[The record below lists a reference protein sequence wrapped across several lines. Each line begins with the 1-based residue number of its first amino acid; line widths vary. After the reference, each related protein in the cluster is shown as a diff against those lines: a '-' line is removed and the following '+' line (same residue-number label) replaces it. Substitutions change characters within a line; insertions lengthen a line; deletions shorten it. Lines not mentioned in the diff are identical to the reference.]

1 MAQGRRRGGAQD
13 EREDAHRWRS
23 TASSVRPMA
32 NAADH
37 GAVRTVVVGTD
48 GSDPAAEAVAWA
60 LDEAHRRGLPL
71 HVVAAWSH
79 TREPQETQWLATMK
93 SVSELRS
100 ALADELAAAVRS
112 VVERSDH
119 QEVPISTRVVYGD
132 PAKALV
138 DESGDDRLLVVGSRG
153 RGALAGLI
161 LGSVSQAC
169 AQYSRGPV
177 IVVRGSAPTDGIGR
191 VVVGV
196 DGSADSL
203 LALRFAASA
212 ARLRGTPLEV
222 VHVWQETD
230 HAAHGRLGPVGESAK
245 AQADREWQ
253 RILRSTLAVAPD
265 VEIISKHLPGY
276 AQSVLLRASEGAA
289 LLVVGSRGRGGWA
302 GLLLGSVSLRCI
314 TLSACPVAVVR
325 APATA
330 QGLRDADG

>member
-1 MAQGRRRGGAQD
+1 
-13 EREDAHRWRS
+13 
-23 TASSVRPMA
+23 MA
-32 NAADH
+32 NVTNSDAP
-37 GAVRTVVVGTD
+37 RTVVVGTD
-48 GSDPAAEAVAWA
+48 GSSPAAEAVAWA
-60 LDEAHRRGLPL
+60 LEDAHRRGLRL
-71 HVVAAWSH
+71 HVIAAWSP
-79 TREPQETQWLATMK
+79 TRHPQETQWLATMK
-93 SVSELRS
+93 SVSELKA
-100 ALADELAAAVRS
+100 ALTEELTDDVRS

-119 QEVPISTRVVYGD
+119 REVPVDIRVVYGH
-132 PAKALV
+132 PAKALI

-177 IVVRGSAPTDGIGR
+177 VVVRGSAPIDGIGR

-203 LALRFAASA
+203 LALRFAAAA
-212 ARLRGTPLEV
+212 ARRRGAPLEV

-253 RILRSTLAVAPD
+253 SILRATLVIAPD
-265 VEIISKHLPGY
+265 VEIISKHVPGY
-276 AQSVLLRASEGAA
+276 AQSVLLKASEGAA

-330 QGLRDADG
+330 PGLPNADG

>member
-1 MAQGRRRGGAQD
+1 
-13 EREDAHRWRS
+13 
-23 TASSVRPMA
+23 MA
-32 NAADH
+32 NLANPVAAK
-37 GAVRTVVVGTD
+37 TVVVGTD
-48 GSDPAAEAVAWA
+48 GSSPAAEAVAWA
-60 LDEAHRRGLPL
+60 LEEAHRRGLPL

-93 SVSELRS
+93 SVSELKG
-100 ALADELAAAVRS
+100 ALTDELAAAVRS

-119 QEVPISTRVVYGD
+119 HEVPLSTRVVYGH
-132 PAKALV
+132 PAKALI
-138 DESGDDRLLVVGSRG
+138 DESGNDRLLVVGSRG

-177 IVVRGSAPTDGIGR
+177 VVVRGSAPTDGIGR

-212 ARLRGTPLEV
+212 ARLRGAPLEV

-253 RILRSTLAVAPD
+253 SILRTTLAVAPD
-265 VEIISKHLPGY
+265 VEIISKHVSGY
-276 AQSVLLRASEGAA
+276 AQSVLLKASEGAA

-314 TLSACPVAVVR
+314 TLSACPVAVIR
-325 APATA
+325 APAA
-330 QGLRDADG
+330 VPGLRDADG

>member
-1 MAQGRRRGGAQD
+1 
-13 EREDAHRWRS
+13 
-23 TASSVRPMA
+23 
-32 NAADH
+32 
-37 GAVRTVVVGTD
+37 
-48 GSDPAAEAVAWA
+48 
-60 LDEAHRRGLPL
+60 
-71 HVVAAWSH
+71 
-79 TREPQETQWLATMK
+79 MK

-314 TLSACPVAVVR
+314 TLSACPVAVIR

-330 QGLRDADG
+330 RDQRDADR